1 MWGLKGRYDEAKQPA
16 DPDKA
21 HLNELSRDLYKEE
34 VDKLLE
40 GISRLLPAGAAPLT
54 APDMRFHRSIGEFVG
69 QPWSVTGEKL
79 SPEAHA
85 KHVAEVLPNE
95 EEKAFV
101 RSLMREPG
109 WIAPRTEVTAS

>member
-1 MWGLKGRYDEAKQPA
+1 
-16 DPDKA
+16 
-21 HLNELSRDLYKEE
+21 
-34 VDKLLE
+34 
-40 GISRLLPAGAAPLT
+40 
-54 APDMRFHRSIGEFVG
+54 MRFHRSIGEFAG
-69 QPWSVTGEKL
+69 QPYSIAGELL

-101 RSLMREPG
+101 RSLMREKD